1 MIRSAEQFVALRCS
15 DERTDYEQAA
25 TEQATFEIWADIIAR
40 FPEMRTWVAHNKTV
54 PLEILRILAKDADHV
69 VRSSVA
75 DKRKLDRELFES
87 LSRDPDETVR
97 QRIAYN
103 KKTPADII
111 ERLTS
116 DKSTFVS
123 EAALRARQSMLD
135 SNQ

>member
-1 MIRSAEQFVALRCS
+1 MIHSAEQFIALRS
-15 DERTDYEQAA
+15 SAERTDYQLAA
-25 TEQATFEIWADIIAR
+25 TEQATFQTWADVIAR
-40 FPEMRTWVAHNKTV
+40 FPEMRTWVAQNKTV
-54 PLEILRILAKDADHV
+54 PLEILRILAKDADRV
-69 VRSSVA
+69 VRGSVA

-116 DKSTFVS
+116 DESPLVS
-123 EAALRARQSMLD
+123 DAALRARQTLLG